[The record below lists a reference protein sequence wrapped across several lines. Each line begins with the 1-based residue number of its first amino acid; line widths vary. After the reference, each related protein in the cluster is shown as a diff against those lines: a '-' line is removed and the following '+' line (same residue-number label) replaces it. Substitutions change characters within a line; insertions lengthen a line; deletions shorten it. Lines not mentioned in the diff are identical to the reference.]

1 MSKSKSR
8 PQQTCDQAQPPHADE
23 QQAAEGSGRDTRG
36 RYATGNPGGP
46 GNPFARRVAQLRAI
60 LVETVT
66 DEELRIV
73 AGQLMVKAKFGDLA
87 AIKLL
92 FQYVLGKPAATVN
105 PDAVNVDEVELYRR
119 APQHATMQEI
129 LKERVPEELAVDM
142 LRMSLPYIAQGLADA
157 TRDAVNDPEAFYE
170 ECARLDALDAGEE
183 ELDDEEE
190 EAAEEEPRAVVA
202 GIGEPREPNR
212 AAPSTNGGMNDG
224 PRPRATQPSTNGGM
238 PKAKPQGRPGE
249 NGDDPRRSSAGRGPD
264 RRPPRGT

>member
-8 PQQTCDQAQPPHADE
+8 PDQAWDHTQPPHAEE
-23 QQAAEGSGRDTRG
+23 QQAAEPSGRDTGG
-36 RYATGNPGGP
+36 RYIGGNSGGP
-46 GNPFARRVAQLRAI
+46 GNPFARRVAQLRAV
-60 LVETVT
+60 LLETVT

-105 PDAVNVDEVELYRR
+105 PDAVNVEEVELYRR

-142 LRMSLPYIAQGLADA
+142 LRMTLPYIAQGLADA
-157 TRDAVNDPEAFYE
+157 TSDAVNDPGAFRE

-183 ELDDEEE
+183 DFDEEE
-190 EAAEEEPRAVVA
+190 EEAVVEERA
-202 GIGEPREPNR
+202 PRGAAPQSNR
-212 AAPSTNGGMNDG
+212 AAPSTNGETNDD
-224 PRPRATQPSTNGGM
+224 PRPRATQPSTNGPM
-238 PKAKPQGRPGE
+238 PKAKPQAPPSG
-249 NGDDPRRSSAGRGPD
+249 NGDNYRRSSAQQSPD